1 MSSEAY
7 AAAYRSV
14 PERFNPMLRELLAQ
28 ALAMHPYLAVALTKK
43 VDVDMHEEMLKW
55 SP

>member
-7 AAAYRSV
+7 AAAFRSV
-14 PERFNPMLRELLAQ
+14 PERFDPELRDILAQ

-43 VDVDMHEEMLKW
+43 VNVDMHEEMLKW